1 MYEASG
7 ASVCL
12 LVCGGERGGGGG
24 LVRACD
30 REGVLVF
37 ASPAPPALTFFFVFF
52 FCFFF
57 LFFLSLFFF
66 FCFKA
71 RKCITYTE
79 ESAQPYE
86 QKNIEMY
93 TSEQLLYRHMMT
105 SGCFSSPALLVDT
118 IIAVD
123 RETMNV
129 PQLPSRD
136 WPHCSVLVS
145 GSVIC

>member
-1 MYEASG
+1 MRRRALQ
-7 ASVCL
+7 SVFLC
-12 LVCGGERGGGGG
+12 VGGGGDG
-24 LVRACD
+24 RGRGVGACVRQRGGTRLCIPCTPCAD
-30 REGVLVF
+30 
-37 ASPAPPALTFFFVFF
+37 VFF
-52 FCFFF
+52 FFFCCCFFC
-57 LFFLSLFFF
+57 

-136 WPHCSVLVS
+136 WSHCSVLVS